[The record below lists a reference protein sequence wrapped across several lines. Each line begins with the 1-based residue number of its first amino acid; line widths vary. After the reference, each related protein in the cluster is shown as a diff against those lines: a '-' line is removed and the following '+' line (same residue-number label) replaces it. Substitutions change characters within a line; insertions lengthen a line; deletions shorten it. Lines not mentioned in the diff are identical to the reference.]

1 MFRRDSK
8 ISDNEDKLFLQAF
21 YYRQIGKN
29 NYALEKLDTLLAKK
43 PDFSKAKREKVL
55 VLKNLQQFEDAKDL
69 AKETII
75 FILIT
80 HITYKR
86 ILIA

>member
-29 NYALEKLDTLLAKK
+29 NYALEKLDTLLAK
-43 PDFSKAKREKVL
+43 
-55 VLKNLQQFEDAKDL
+55 NL
-69 AKETII
+69 I
-75 FILIT
+75 FQKQNARKFW
-80 HITYKR
+80 Y
-86 ILIA
+86 